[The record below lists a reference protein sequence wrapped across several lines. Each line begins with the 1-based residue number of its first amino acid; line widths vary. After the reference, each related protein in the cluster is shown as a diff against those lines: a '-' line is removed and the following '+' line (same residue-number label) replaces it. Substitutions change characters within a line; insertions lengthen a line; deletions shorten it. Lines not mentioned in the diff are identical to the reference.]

1 MVSFRD
7 NGHDNG
13 SGRGRTP
20 KLRSLQEAQEE
31 IYRQLQLLIPDEAA
45 RDDRFRSEVE
55 GSPVLRLEI
64 LERHPY
70 THFIRLTYDFQK
82 GEEERLVPDAHIRLY
97 QDVRMAEVTAF
108 NADQAFKRS
117 AHPWYPSG
125 PLMQRAWR
133 ENLALD
139 KWLGYLIQ
147 QGHSFETMRLAA
159 RGIRDERSRSKPLE
173 LA

>member
-7 NGHDNG
+7 KKGP
-13 SGRGRTP
+13 GRPP
-20 KLRSLQEAQEE
+20 KLSSLQEVQEE

-45 RDDRFRSEVE
+45 QDDRFRSEVE

-70 THFIRLTYDFQK
+70 THFIRLTYDFRNDDR
-82 GEEERLVPDAHIRLY
+82 ERLVPDAHIRLY
-97 QDVRMAEVTAF
+97 QDARMAEVTAF
-108 NADQAFKRS
+108 NAEQAFKRS

-147 QGHSFETMRLAA
+147 QGHSFETMRLAK
-159 RGIRDERSRSKPLE
+159 RGIPSETTRSKPLE

>member
-7 NGHDNG
+7 KKGP
-13 SGRGRTP
+13 GRPPR
-20 KLRSLQEAQEE
+20 LSSLQEAQEE

-45 RDDRFRSEVE
+45 QDDRFRSEVE
-55 GSPVLRLEI
+55 GSPILRLEI

-70 THFIRLTYDFQK
+70 THFIRLTYDFCRDDR
-82 GEEERLVPDAHIRLY
+82 ERLVPDAHIRLY
-97 QDVRMAEVTAF
+97 QDARMAEVTAF

-147 QGHSFETMRLAA
+147 QGHSFETMRLAGEGIPDESA
-159 RGIRDERSRSKPLE
+159 RSEPLE

>member
-7 NGHDNG
+7 KKGP
-13 SGRGRTP
+13 GRPP
-20 KLRSLQEAQEE
+20 KLSSLQEVQEE

-45 RDDRFRSEVE
+45 QDDRFRSEVE

-70 THFIRLTYDFQK
+70 THFIRLTYDFRNDDR
-82 GEEERLVPDAHIRLY
+82 ERLVPDAHIRLY
-97 QDVRMAEVTAF
+97 QDARMAEVTAF
-108 NADQAFKRS
+108 NAEQAFKRS

-147 QGHSFETMRLAA
+147 QGHSFETMRLAK
-159 RGIRDERSRSKPLE
+159 RGIPSETTCSKPLE

>member
-7 NGHDNG
+7 KAGHGTRARLGN
-13 SGRGRTP
+13 
-20 KLRSLQEAQEE
+20 LQEAQEE
-31 IYRQLQLLIPDEAA
+31 IYRQLMLLIPDEAA
-45 RDDRFRSEVE
+45 QDDRFKSRVE

-70 THFIRLTYDFQK
+70 THFIRLTYDFEQQ
-82 GEEERLVPDAHIRLY
+82 ERERLVPDAHIRLY
-97 QDVRMAEVTAF
+97 QDARIAEVTAF
-108 NADQAFKRS
+108 NAEQAFKRS

-125 PLMQRAWR
+125 PLLQRTWR

-147 QGHSFETMRLAA
+147 QGHSFETMRLAK
-159 RGIRDERSRSKPLE
+159 RGIPSEIPTE
-173 LA
+173 TTVEVV

>member
-7 NGHDNG
+7 QFDTP
-13 SGRGRTP
+13 GRPG
-20 KLRSLQEAQEE
+20 LRSLQEAQEE

-45 RDDRFRSEVE
+45 RDDCFRSQVD
-55 GSPVLRLEI
+55 GSPVLRLDI

-70 THFIRLTYDFQK
+70 THFIRLTYDFEQR
-82 GEEERLVPDAHIRLY
+82 ERERLVPDAHIRMY
-97 QDVRMAEVTAF
+97 QDARMAEVTAF
-108 NADQAFKRS
+108 NAEQAFKRS
-117 AHPWYPSG
+117 AHPWYPTR
-125 PLMQRAWR
+125 PLLQRSWR

-147 QGHSFETMRLAA
+147 QGHSFETMRPSAQ
-159 RGIRDERSRSKPLE
+159 GIPAETTREKAVE

>member
-7 NGHDNG
+7 KKGP
-13 SGRGRTP
+13 GRLP
-20 KLRSLQEAQEE
+20 KLSSLQEVQEE

-45 RDDRFRSEVE
+45 QDDRFRSEVA
-55 GSPVLRLEI
+55 GSPILRLEI

-70 THFIRLTYDFQK
+70 THFIRLTYDFRR
-82 GEEERLVPDAHIRLY
+82 GDRERLVPDAHIRLY
-97 QDVRMAEVTAF
+97 QDARLAEVTAF
-108 NADQAFKRS
+108 NADQAFQRS

-133 ENLALD
+133 ENLTLD

-159 RGIRDERSRSKPLE
+159 RGIPDETTQSEPLE